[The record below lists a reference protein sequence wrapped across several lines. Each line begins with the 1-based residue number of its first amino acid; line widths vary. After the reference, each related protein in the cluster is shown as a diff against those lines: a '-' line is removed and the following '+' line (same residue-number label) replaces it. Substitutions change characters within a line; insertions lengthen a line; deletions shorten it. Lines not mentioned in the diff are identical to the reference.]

1 MKVSKKNLA
10 ALVVTGIVVAAFW
23 FRPTKLASF
32 HCSDGSSLTI
42 YSATFGTDHLWLRG
56 SFPLSRSS
64 SEWKSD
70 EPCMALWGEWNGRSE
85 MAHSFRFALVHET
98 TGKEW
103 VRLRPQMESFGPG
116 QMAGVIAIT
125 TNSPWMS
132 QRVRVTELTNETVG
146 LPAAEFVVKNTKLI
160 DDRSKGRSKLQ
171 VRLNFSH
178 RWSLGSDLLI
188 ANGRTSNEILVEKV
202 YNFGPIIVSRK
213 FD

>member
-1 MKVSKKNLA
+1 
-10 ALVVTGIVVAAFW
+10 
-23 FRPTKLASF
+23 
-32 HCSDGSSLTI
+32 
-42 YSATFGTDHLWLRG
+42 
-56 SFPLSRSS
+56 
-64 SEWKSD
+64 
-70 EPCMALWGEWNGRSE
+70 MALWGEWNGRSE

-98 TGKEW
+98 AGKEW
-103 VRLRPQMESFGPG
+103 ARLKPQMESFGPG

-132 QRVRVTELTNETVG
+132 QRVRVIELTNETVG
-146 LPAAEFVVKNTKLI
+146 LPAAEFVIKNTKLI

-171 VRLNFSH
+171 VRLNFSR
-178 RWSLGSDLLI
+178 RWALGSDLLI